1 MFRSPRVSRILG
13 SDTSDTGTE
22 SSHVSEHVSSD
33 NKHYRR
39 AWHIHHSKADSH
51 LRQIQTCFQTFTV
64 TLRFLFVQPHKEGG
78 MILLLTFRVRTNF

>member
-1 MFRSPRVSRILG
+1 MFDVYRYPRVSRILG

-22 SSHVSEHVSSD
+22 SSHVSEHVSPD

-51 LRQIQTCFQTFTV
+51 LRQFYHNYRI
-64 TLRFLFVQPHKEGG
+64 
-78 MILLLTFRVRTNF
+78 

>member
-1 MFRSPRVSRILG
+1 MFDVYRYPRVSRILG

-22 SSHVSEHVSSD
+22 SSHVSEHVSPD

-51 LRQIQTCFQTFTV
+51 LRPFYHKTIRYDGDGTFHT
-64 TLRFLFVQPHKEGG
+64 Q
-78 MILLLTFRVRTNF
+78 